1 MSNKVQSCHI
11 FMMATKDQQML
22 SIHKDKLGCGISQVK
37 GKVPFDSSI
46 PVPFVLRATTMGSG
60 RRKDPL

>member
-37 GKVPFDSSI
+37 GKVPS
-46 PVPFVLRATTMGSG
+46 
-60 RRKDPL
+60 PLILLFLSPLS